1 MQLTK
6 KQLKQLISE
15 EVEKVSNENDRYTT
29 LIEGYASDYGA
40 TDEAVPKEALM
51 DLLEVMEES
60 TIPREAFE
68 AFMENLNEEKM
79 SSLLSE
85 VVDLE
90 DKQ

>member
-15 EVEKVSNENDRYTT
+15 EVEKVSSENDRYAT
-29 LIEGYASDYGA
+29 LVEGYASDYGA
-40 TDEAVPKEALM
+40 TEEVVPKDALM

-68 AFMENLNEEKM
+68 AFMDNLNEEKM

-85 VVDLE
+85 VVELE
-90 DKQ
+90 DQE

>member
-15 EVEKVSNENDRYTT
+15 EVEKVSNESDRYTT
-29 LIEGYASDYGA
+29 LVEGYASDYGA
-40 TDEAVPKEALM
+40 TDESVPKEALM

-60 TIPREAFE
+60 TVPREAFE

-79 SSLLSE
+79 SSLLGE
-85 VVDLE
+85 VVNLE
-90 DKQ
+90 EEK